1 MQNLIPKVHKR
12 YLLLIAGIVWLIA
25 GVNILLIGLPNF
37 AADWGGNY
45 LFAALAIGVFA
56 VFMAFIFGPL
66 VKKHNARV
74 LNLPGEKAPFYR
86 FFDVKS
92 YLIMIFMMTGGITL
106 RNSHIAAPIFIGY
119 MYTGIGSA
127 LMGAGV
133 LFLRRFVLA
142 QAAYGKAGFC
152 DG

>member
-1 MQNLIPKVHKR
+1 MQNLIPKVPKR

-37 AADWGGNY
+37 AAGWEGNFLY
-45 LFAALAIGVFA
+45 AALAIGVFV

-66 VKKHNARV
+66 VKKHNARI
-74 LNLPGEKAPFYR
+74 LKLPEEKAPFYQ

-92 YLIMIFMMTGGITL
+92 YLIMVFMITGGITL
-106 RNSHIAAPIFIGY
+106 RNAHIAAPIFIGY
-119 MYTGIGSA
+119 MYTGIGGA

-142 QAAYGKAGFC
+142 QAAQCNADFC
-152 DG
+152 S

>member
-1 MQNLIPKVHKR
+1 MQKLLPKVPKR

-37 AADWGGNY
+37 AAGWEGNY
-45 LFAALAIGVFA
+45 LFAVLAIGVFA
-56 VFMAFIFGPL
+56 VFMTFIFAPL
-66 VKKHNARV
+66 VKKHNARI
-74 LNLPGEKAPFYR
+74 LNLQGEKAPFYL

-127 LMGAGV
+127 LLGAGV
-133 LFLRRFVLA
+133 LFLRRFALA
-142 QAAYGKAGFC
+142 QMAYCK
-152 DG
+152 DGLCNG